1 MARLVLLV
9 VVLVLATGRARG
21 VGRRA
26 GAGAGVLAAVGLAR
40 GARDRHGVRPRAGVV
55 RRPVDGSAARA
66 SSDVT
71 TTAAWL
77 EVVSV
82 GVLAVA
88 LALVV
93 VPVVL
98 PGPSAALE
106 HRVSFVLRRLTS
118 RSRSGRDGWRV
129 TRGSRDRPS
138 TGPVAA
144 LRDDAPPGNTHTP
157 PVGLSD
163 DPD

>member
-1 MARLVLLV
+1 M
-9 VVLVLATGRARG
+9 
-21 VGRRA
+21 GRRA
-26 GAGAGVLAAVGLAR
+26 GRRGELLAAVGLAVALATVTASVVER
-40 GARDRHGVRPRAGVV
+40 VSFDDRSIGLQPGLV
-55 RRPVDGSAARA
+55 
-66 SSDVT
+66 DVT

-106 HRVSFVLRRLTS
+106 HRVSFVLQRLTS

-157 PVGLSD
+157 PVGFSD